1 MDAFSKWPEVRHMP
15 LSTAERTMEDLEVV
29 FATDG
34 FPTLLMLDNVPQF
47 TAMEF
52 ENFLKRN

>member
-1 MDAFSKWPEVRHMP
+1 MP
-15 LSTAERTMEDLEVV
+15 LSTAERSMEDLEVV

-34 FPTLLMLDNVPQF
+34 FPTLLMSDNVQQF
-47 TAMEF
+47 TAMES